1 MTMGSDYSGQ
11 GLKPTWRG
19 LKQGGS
25 WATPLAE
32 FVGTNAPLGSNHS
45 WRTEAGQFGSQIVL
59 CFNRLQVI
67 RTDAPYP
74 NSEVELWL
82 KYSEQKNSAWGRF
95 GQSIADALGVE
106 LDLLDIEQLNGQQ
119 MHMVRH
125 DNVDFGFKDRNTGQ
139 AATGTVWQLVK
150 LLQPGERVTPVGQA
164 QDGTQPALFE
174 GTATLEKPKAAP
186 TVEPSTVSS
195 EQQALDLLDGKNLAE
210 FFQYA
215 LPDTAI
221 RADQSLMTAIMN
233 NTFVEAKL
241 ATGEVTKDDQGV
253 YHVAS

>member
-1 MTMGSDYSGQ
+1 MTMGSDSSGQ

-32 FVGTNAPLGSNHS
+32 FVGTNAPIGPNHS
-45 WRTEAGQFGSQIVL
+45 WRTEVGQFGPQIVL

-74 NSEVELWL
+74 SSEVELWL
-82 KYSEQKNSAWGRF
+82 KYSEQKNSAWGRL
-95 GQSIADALGVE
+95 GKSIADALGVE

-119 MHMVRH
+119 MHMARH

-150 LLQPGERVTPVGQA
+150 LLQPGESVTPISQA
-164 QDGTQPALFE
+164 PPTVQPALFTE
-174 GTATLEKPKAAP
+174 ATAIAEPAPVAAP
-186 TVEPSTVSS
+186 PTVSP
-195 EQQALDLLDGKNLAE
+195 EQQALNLLNGKSLAE
-210 FFQYA
+210 FFQFA
-215 LPDTAI
+215 LPDTSI

-233 NTFVEAKL
+233 NTFVEAKM
-241 ATGEVTKDDQGV
+241 ATGEVTKDEQGV
-253 YHVAS
+253 YHVTGS